1 MRKLLVV
8 FAAAALSISLAP
20 LATAAQDW
28 ARFRGPNGSGV
39 SSATGLPAEF
49 GPQKNVLWK
58 AAVPFGRSSPIVS
71 GDRIYLTATG
81 GETLITLALDRKS
94 GKTLWRTELTRAHR
108 QPIYKANDGASPSP
122 VTDGKNV
129 YAFFPDLGLVSFD
142 AKGKQRWL
150 LPLGPFDSFYGMA
163 SSPVISGDTV
173 LLVCDARSKP
183 FIVAADAKTG
193 KVRWRNQRTEVR
205 FEGYT
210 TPILYEPKGEPA
222 QLVVLGANRVDSFA
236 VSTGE
241 RLWFVG
247 GLAFYP
253 VGSPVIAN
261 NMLVASTYGSDA
273 PEGPTFD
280 EFLKSD
286 ANKDGK
292 MAREELKAM
301 AEMYEHFPG
310 MDLDNNGFLERAEWD
325 HYRNGTA
332 GGKYGL
338 VGIKLGGR
346 GDLSASAVVWNE
358 KKTYPSMPTPLIYND
373 VLYIVKT
380 GGIIGAFDPV
390 TGQAHKIGRSDK
402 ALGEYYSSP
411 VAADGKV
418 ILASEN
424 GAVTVLKAQPQWEVL
439 AVNDLGEECFATPA
453 IAGKE
458 IFVRTRGTLFSFGTK

>member
-1 MRKLLVV
+1 MRKLFSV
-8 FAAAALSISLAP
+8 FAVAAFVVASAP
-20 LATAAQDW
+20 AQDW
-28 ARFRGPNGSGV
+28 TRFRGPNGGGV
-39 SSATGLPAEF
+39 SSATGLPTEF

-58 AAVPFGRSSPIVS
+58 AEVPFGRSSPIVS
-71 GDRIYLTATG
+71 GDRIYLTATD
-81 GETLITLALDRKS
+81 GEKLITMALDRKS
-94 GKTLWRTELTRAHR
+94 GKTLWRTELTRTHKQA
-108 QPIYKANDGASPSP
+108 IYKANDGASPSP
-122 VTDGKNV
+122 VSDGKNV

-142 AKGKQRWL
+142 AKGKQRWV
-150 LPLGPFDSFYGMA
+150 LPLGPFDSFYGMS
-163 SSPVISGDTV
+163 SSPVVSGDTV
-173 LLVCDARSKP
+173 MLVCDARSKP

-236 VSTGE
+236 VNNGE

-261 NMLVASTYGSDA
+261 GMLVASTYGSDA

-280 EFLKSD
+280 DFLKSD
-286 ANKDGK
+286 SNKDGK
-292 MAREELKAM
+292 LAREEMKSIP
-301 AEMYEHFPG
+301 EMYEHFPG
-310 MDLDNNGFLERAEWD
+310 VDLDNNGFIERAEWD
-325 HYRNGTA
+325 FYRNGSA

-338 VGIKLGGR
+338 VGVKLGGR
-346 GDLSASAVVWNE
+346 GDLTDKAVVWNE
-358 KKTYPSMPTPLIYND
+358 KKTYPSMPTPIIYND

-380 GGIIGAFDPV
+380 GGIIGSFSPA
-390 TGQAHKIGRSDK
+390 TGETHKVGRSDK

-418 ILASEN
+418 ILASES
-424 GAVTVLKAQPQWEVL
+424 GAITVLKAQPQWEVL
-439 AVNDLGEECFATPA
+439 SVNDLGEECFATPA

-458 IFVRTRGTLFSFGTK
+458 IYVRTRGTLYSFGQK